1 MRLDRDEDRHKM
13 QKGVEY
19 ISKGVILVVGNSSSS
34 SSGSGS
40 GGGGGDGRLAQN
52 RLRSI
57 NSRALCLEGRTRTIK
72 AK

>member
-1 MRLDRDEDRHKM
+1 LRLDRDEDRHKM

-34 SSGSGS
+34 GSGG

>member
-1 MRLDRDEDRHKM
+1 M

-34 SSGSGS
+34 GSGGGS
-40 GGGGGDGRLAQN
+40 GGGGGGGDGRLAQN
-52 RLRSI
+52 HLRSI

>member
-1 MRLDRDEDRHKM
+1 M

-34 SSGSGS
+34 GSGGGS
-40 GGGGGDGRLAQN
+40 GGGGGGGGGDGRLAQN
-52 RLRSI
+52 HLRSI

>member
-1 MRLDRDEDRHKM
+1 LRLDRDEDRHKM

-19 ISKGVILVVGNSSSS
+19 ISKGVILVVGNSSS
-34 SSGSGS
+34 SGS

>member
-1 MRLDRDEDRHKM
+1 M

-19 ISKGVILVVGNSSSS
+19 ISKGVILVVGNSSS
-34 SSGSGS
+34 SGS

>member
-34 SSGSGS
+34 GGGG

>member
-1 MRLDRDEDRHKM
+1 M

-34 SSGSGS
+34 GSGG

>member
-34 SSGSGS
+34 SGS

>member
-1 MRLDRDEDRHKM
+1 M

-19 ISKGVILVVGNSSSS
+19 ISKGVILVVGNSSS
-34 SSGSGS
+34 SGS

-57 NSRALCLEGRTRTIK
+57 NSRACVVLCFEGRTRTIK

>member
-19 ISKGVILVVGNSSSS
+19 ISKGVILVVGNSSS
-34 SSGSGS
+34 SGS

>member
-34 SSGSGS
+34 GSGG